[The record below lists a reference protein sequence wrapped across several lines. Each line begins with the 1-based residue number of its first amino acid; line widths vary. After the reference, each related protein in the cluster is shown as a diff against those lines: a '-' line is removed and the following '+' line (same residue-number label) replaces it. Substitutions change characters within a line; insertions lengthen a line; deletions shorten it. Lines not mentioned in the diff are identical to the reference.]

1 MFDAS
6 NQPSDVFS
14 FSHSYNLKTMIL
26 EENMIRFSPYRG
38 DGALE
43 CIKLNNNYTY
53 SGAQC
58 FPCLASPLNG
68 ALLMLVQ

>member
-1 MFDAS
+1 
-6 NQPSDVFS
+6 
-14 FSHSYNLKTMIL
+14 
-26 EENMIRFSPYRG
+26 MIRFSPYRG